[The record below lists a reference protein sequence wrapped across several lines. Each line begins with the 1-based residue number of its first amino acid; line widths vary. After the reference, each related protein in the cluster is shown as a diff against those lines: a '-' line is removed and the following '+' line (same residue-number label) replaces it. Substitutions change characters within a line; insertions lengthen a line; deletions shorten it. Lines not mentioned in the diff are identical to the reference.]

1 MGLEYKCLKGMI
13 APTIHID
20 EFSSKMGDDDDV
32 LVASFYVTDEQAAK
46 DLVGWFEKGYQFIL
60 DADRSPGEI
69 NPNKYLVYVEMKRRS
84 NIGDNLSTMLEDLAT
99 LCELE
104 ATDWVFRYGKNEQD
118 FTTEQFEKT
127 VPTSPKAYRLDK
139 ELGLNEVR
147 TRAGLATKRIYENDK
162 EIQQLKNIANLK

>member
-1 MGLEYKCLKGMI
+1 VELEMPKYLINDIRQGSFELEDTDIDMADLDQAYEQDIDLEQYKEERIMGLEYKCLKGMI

-104 ATDWVFRYGKNEQD
+104 A
-118 FTTEQFEKT
+118 
-127 VPTSPKAYRLDK
+127 
-139 ELGLNEVR
+139 
-147 TRAGLATKRIYENDK
+147 
-162 EIQQLKNIANLK
+162 